1 MSRNLQTGTFHLN
14 IFGAINSLQTFIGV
28 IIWALNDRIW
38 STSSIDSVFFFFF
51 KRDATSTTILQHFY
65 NKSWVVSY
73 YWFKFEFSIEIT
85 FLTQQ

>member
-1 MSRNLQTGTFHLN
+1 MVCIYLIKVSMMREVKRVLKSM
-14 IFGAINSLQTFIGV
+14 IMFITELSF
-28 IIWALNDRIW
+28 IQKKKKKKK
-38 STSSIDSVFFFFF
+38 S
-51 KRDATSTTILQHFY
+51 ATSTTILQYFY

>member
-1 MSRNLQTGTFHLN
+1 MGNIAHAPGFQEGCTKSLKLN
-14 IFGAINSLQTFIGV
+14 AILVNSTKLIKE
-28 IIWALNDRIW
+28 
-38 STSSIDSVFFFFF
+38 

-73 YWFKFEFSIEIT
+73 YWFKFEFSTEIT

>member
-1 MSRNLQTGTFHLN
+1 M
-14 IFGAINSLQTFIGV
+14 IEFGAQVQLI
-28 IIWALNDRIW
+28 
-38 STSSIDSVFFFFF
+38 VFFFFF

>member
-1 MSRNLQTGTFHLN
+1 MVNGMSIIEDISSSYTIWHWPLACSFTFCLVRNFKILVYGLH
-14 IFGAINSLQTFIGV
+14 S
-28 IIWALNDRIW
+28 D
-38 STSSIDSVFFFFF
+38 

-73 YWFKFEFSIEIT
+73 YWFKFEFSTEIT